1 MIGSISLNGIR
12 AFEAVARLGSFKAAA
27 EELRLTSS
35 AVSHAVIDLERD
47 LGIGLIDRQR
57 RGAKLTERGEA
68 FYAHVRL
75 AFDQLRLGIDETSLR
90 MRKVFR
96 LHAAPSFAAGWLS
109 PRLPKLLAL
118 HPDIE
123 VRLSAGTDYSTFA
136 SNDFDADIVYGP
148 VRATSVTVIPI
159 AEETV
164 APMCT
169 PAIAATIATPADL
182 RRHILIQ
189 SDTKLVRWSHW
200 FEKNGL
206 SDQALHGIRFDRSF
220 LAIAAAADGLG
231 IALESTLLAERELAS
246 GRLVMPLVGVAHD
259 ITYVGHTFVFPK
271 LAKPNGL
278 VAMFRSW
285 LTAELGGKSALTSLV
300 GTTDEADCATT
311 SAISK

>member
-1 MIGSISLNGIR
+1 MIGSISLKGIR

-27 EELRLTSS
+27 EELKLTSS
-35 AVSHAVIDLERD
+35 AVSHAVIDLEHD
-47 LGIGLIDRQR
+47 LGVGLIDRHR
-57 RGAKLTERGEA
+57 RGGRLTDRGDA

-109 PRLPKLLAL
+109 PRLPRLLAQ

-123 VRLSAGTDYSTFA
+123 VRLSAGTDYSNFA
-136 SNDFDADIVYGP
+136 SRDFDADIVYGP
-148 VRATSVTVIPI
+148 VRATNVTVIPI

-164 APMCT
+164 APMCS
-169 PAIAATIATPADL
+169 PAMAASIATPADV
-182 RRHILIQ
+182 RRHVLIQ

-206 SDQALHGIRFDRSF
+206 AEQALHGIRFDRSF

-231 IALESTLLAERELAS
+231 IALESTLLAERDLAS
-246 GRLVMPLVGVAHD
+246 GRLVLPLAGVARD
-259 ITYVGHTFVFPK
+259 ITYVGHSLVFPK
-271 LAKPNGL
+271 LAKPNKL
-278 VAMFRSW
+278 VEVFADW
-285 LTAELGGKSALTSLV
+285 LKAEIGR
-300 GTTDEADCATT
+300 
-311 SAISK
+311 

>member
-1 MIGSISLNGIR
+1 VFGSISLKGIR

-27 EELRLTSS
+27 EELKLTSS

-57 RGAKLTERGEA
+57 RGGKLTERGEA
-68 FYAHVRL
+68 FYTHVRL

-123 VRLSAGTDYSTFA
+123 VRLSAGTDYSNFA

-148 VRATSVTVIPI
+148 VRATNVTMVPI

-164 APMCT
+164 APMCA
-169 PAIAATIATPADL
+169 PAIAASITSPADL
-182 RRHILIQ
+182 RRHVLIQ
-189 SDTKLVRWSHW
+189 SDTKMVRWSHW

-206 SDQALHGIRFDRSF
+206 SDLALHGIRFDRSF

-231 IALESTLLAERELAS
+231 VALESTLLAERDLAS
-246 GRLVMPLVGVAHD
+246 GRLVMPLAGVAQD
-259 ITYVGHTFVFPK
+259 ITYVGHSFVFPK
-271 LAKPNGL
+271 LAKPNKL
-278 VAMFRSW
+278 VAVFSGW
-285 LTAELGGKSALTSLV
+285 LKAEIDARTVATSTEATPNDRRKAKRASAP
-300 GTTDEADCATT
+300 E
-311 SAISK
+311 